1 MADYSSVI
9 QLEPYKRKM
18 FYYPAPPTLAPGD
31 SFLWFCLGFNMVYW
45 YTYRICY
52 DFHIESFLFYF
63 LMGFVLFVFVSILL
77 KSKRTPPALATC
89 CGTNSFMHCP
99 FLAAV
104 VGWYPCHPHSPSI
117 SWSLSMSLHLCLPL
131 PGHRRAV
138 RSETEV
144 QSHQRGAGPRSQR
157 YDFHVNVHPPCL
169 LTSVPSC

>member
-1 MADYSSVI
+1 
-9 QLEPYKRKM
+9 M
-18 FYYPAPPTLAPGD
+18 FYYPSPNQETALCGFVQGLT
-31 SFLWFCLGFNMVYW
+31 WFTDIPAVFVMIFIL
-45 YTYRICY
+45 
-52 DFHIESFLFYF
+52 SFLFYF

-77 KSKRTPPALATC
+77 KTKRTPPALATC

-104 VGWYPCHPHSPSI
+104 SGWCPCHPHSPSI
-117 SWSLSMSLHLCLPL
+117 SWSLSMSLHLCLPI

-169 LTSVPSC
+169 LTPVPSC